1 MAARA
6 MLTMLRPTRHTL
18 RPKRTE
24 ESTTDCMR
32 CMLLAN
38 MAMMMRPSAFSNS
51 VLNVWQTF
59 FSDIV

>member
-1 MAARA
+1 
-6 MLTMLRPTRHTL
+6 MLTMLRPTRQTL
-18 RPKRTE
+18 RPKRTD

-32 CMLLAN
+32 WMLLAN

-59 FSDIV
+59 FSDMV